1 MIKKNILYISL
12 IFFLTNCGFTPIY
25 LKNTNVNFSIEQVT
39 YEGDRDLNNFL
50 KTNLNQ
56 YKNQNVDN
64 KITIEVDS
72 VYRKN
77 ILSKDGKGE
86 VASYQ
91 LEAEVLFLIKPSN
104 KKIKITEKKI
114 MDSMNDKFEEKN
126 FERLQKQNFAT
137 IISTKLISELSNIR

>member
-56 YKNQNVDN
+56 YKNKNAN
-64 KITIEVDS
+64 KIDIEVNS
-72 VYRKN
+72 IYRKV
-77 ILSKDGKGE
+77 ILSKDGTGE
-86 VASYQ
+86 VANYQ

-114 MDSMNDKFEEKN
+114 MDSMDDKFEEARY
-126 FERLQKQNFAT
+126 ERTIKQNFASSISNKLSLEL
-137 IISTKLISELSNIR
+137 IIN

>member
-56 YKNQNVDN
+56 YKNKNAN
-64 KITIEVDS
+64 KINIEVNS
-72 VYRKN
+72 IYRKV

-86 VASYQ
+86 VANYQ

-114 MDSMNDKFEEKN
+114 MDSMDDKFEEARY
-126 FERLQKQNFAT
+126 ERTIKQNFASSISNKLSLEL
-137 IISTKLISELSNIR
+137 IIN